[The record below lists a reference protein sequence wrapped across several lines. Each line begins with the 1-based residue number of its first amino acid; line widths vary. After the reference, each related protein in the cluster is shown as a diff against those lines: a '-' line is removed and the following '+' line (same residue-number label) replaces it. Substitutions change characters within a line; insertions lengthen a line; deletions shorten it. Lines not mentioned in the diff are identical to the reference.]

1 MKKKWILTKKVI
13 FEMRFASLLGS
24 KFDPARAR
32 AKHQNYF
39 FPNFISL
46 LSIHNII
53 IALLYGFCAINVF
66 LSISPLFCSKTMIL
80 ADFCT
85 PPPKIWKKFKIFKT
99 FFFWIIIILFFFR
112 YVFIVL
118 IHKYGL
124 FRLLTYLPLQDPKMR
139 VHFAAIFSHFSKLTS
154 RFWNVPYKRT
164 KIIIFV
170 SNFCFVSK
178 VLRNQFWSHS
188 DH

>member
-1 MKKKWILTKKVI
+1 
-13 FEMRFASLLGS
+13 MRFASLLGS

-46 LSIHNII
+46 LSIHNIT

-66 LSISPLFCSKTMIL
+66 LSISSLFCSKTMIL

-85 PPPKIWKKFKIFKT
+85 PPQNVKKIQNFQN
-99 FFFWIIIILFFFR
+99 FFFLNNNNTIFFM

-124 FRLLTYLPLQDPKMR
+124 FRLLTYLPLQHPKMR
-139 VHFAAIFSHFSKLTS
+139 VHFAAIFSNFSKLTS
-154 RFWNVPYKRT
+154 RFSNVPYKRT